1 MRDDKRSTHS
11 SAVLSGL
18 CSEDHRITESEASAI
33 YFMHLTVWMLG
44 FGLILYQCCLLPLTT
59 LNACIRFML

>member
-1 MRDDKRSTHS
+1 MIKSTCS

-18 CSEDHRITESEASAI
+18 CSEDHSITGSEATAV
-33 YFMHLTVWMLG
+33 YFMRLTEWILG